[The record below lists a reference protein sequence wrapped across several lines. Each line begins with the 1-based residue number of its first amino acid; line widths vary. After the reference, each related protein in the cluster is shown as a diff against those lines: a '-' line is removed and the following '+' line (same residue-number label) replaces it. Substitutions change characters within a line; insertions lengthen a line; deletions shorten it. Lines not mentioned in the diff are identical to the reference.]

1 MPDNNSSIIFSRGD
15 IYSREIALTY
25 DCGVERGY
33 AAEILEVL
41 KTHEVRATFFI
52 TGEWAE
58 KNADLSQRIV
68 SEGHEIGNHSYN
80 HSDLTK
86 LSLEDLIRQIAEA
99 DNAIYKVTRE
109 RPRPLFRLP
118 FGSYSRQVLYILREM
133 GYEYCVHWSLEIQ
146 DFRRRTASSIANQI
160 LQNVRNGD
168 VILMN
173 ALGKGT
179 AEASG
184 LAVPELKKQGYG
196 FVTVGN
202 MLQKTNEMR
211 FGKRQINMN
220 RA

>member
-1 MPDNNSSIIFSRGD
+1 VPDNNSSIIFSRGD